1 MSADA
6 TSAKTNLVEPS
17 APLAS
22 PHGLAMPTGYRVA
35 IVPGAVEVSARLG
48 CPDEIRDLVKVLQGS
63 IVAMEDTTDGD
74 MDEPLN
80 LTKHGRRIGA
90 PSAST
95 PNKTP

>member
-6 TSAKTNLVEPS
+6 ASAKTNLVEPS

-22 PHGLAMPTGYRVA
+22 PYGLAMPTGYRVA

-48 CPDEIRDLVKVLQGS
+48 CPEEIRDLVKVLRGS
-63 IVAMEDTTDGD
+63 ILAIEDTTDGE
-74 MDEPLN
+74 MDAPLN
-80 LTKHGRRIGA
+80 LTKRAERIGA
-90 PSAST
+90 ARAST